1 MNKKKYITLKGRK
14 IRQLIKGINLPLSIK
29 LAKLSFFE
37 CTKFIETL
45 EKNGFKV
52 EEVIEGY
59 CPDDGD
65 PEGYLRILKDGKEV
79 GNVEF
84 TCSGLYIK
92 V

>member
-1 MNKKKYITLKGRK
+1 MQRKKYITLKARK
-14 IRQLIKGINLPLSIK
+14 IRKLIKGVNLPLSIK
-29 LAKLSFFE
+29 LAKLSSFE
-37 CTKFIETL
+37 MRSFIETL
-45 EKNGFKV
+45 EKEDFKV

-79 GNVEF
+79 GQVDF
-84 TCSGLYIK
+84 TCCGIYIK